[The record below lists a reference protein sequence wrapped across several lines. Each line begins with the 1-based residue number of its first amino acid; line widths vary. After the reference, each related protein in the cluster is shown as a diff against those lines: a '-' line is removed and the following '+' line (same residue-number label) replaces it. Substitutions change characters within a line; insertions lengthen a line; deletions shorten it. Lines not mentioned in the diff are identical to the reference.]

1 MCHPG
6 IMVHLRWSTTGAAI
20 GAIIV
25 GGAGTIVIAV
35 GRNTIIEADGRR

>member
-1 MCHPG
+1 MYHRV
-6 IMVHLRWSTTGAAI
+6 IMARLRWSITGAAI